1 MSLTMESRSAL
12 FELVVHAVWADDRIS
27 PAEIPVARAAAR
39 VLHPNGEEG
48 ARGKLMLGPE
58 MPLPDVA
65 RALPGR
71 ESALGFAL
79 AAWVMLADGVE
90 IPRETAMLDRYRLL
104 SGVPR
109 EVAMSMRRAVRR
121 ARARR
126 PDHLDEQLRCLFD
139 EALSALG
146 GRTDAPPSS
155 RRPAPRLDRSFTRA
169 NEQPHWKRR
178 QYVRF
183 GDDREGAGGR

>member
-1 MSLTMESRSAL
+1 MSLSMESRSAL

-39 VLHPNGEEG
+39 VLHPDGEEG
-48 ARGKLMLGPE
+48 ARGKLLLGPE
-58 MPLPDVA
+58 MPLHDVA

-71 ESALGFAL
+71 ESALGFGL

-90 IPRETAMLDRYRLL
+90 LPRETAMLDRYRLL

-109 EVAMSMRRAVRR
+109 EVALSMRRAVSR

-126 PDHLDEQLRCLFD
+126 PGQLEEQLRCLID
-139 EALSALG
+139 EMLLVFA
-146 GRTDAPPSS
+146 GRSDAPPSS
-155 RRPAPRLDRSFTRA
+155 RR
-169 NEQPHWKRR
+169 
-178 QYVRF
+178 
-183 GDDREGAGGR
+183 AGPVSRTYSRVW